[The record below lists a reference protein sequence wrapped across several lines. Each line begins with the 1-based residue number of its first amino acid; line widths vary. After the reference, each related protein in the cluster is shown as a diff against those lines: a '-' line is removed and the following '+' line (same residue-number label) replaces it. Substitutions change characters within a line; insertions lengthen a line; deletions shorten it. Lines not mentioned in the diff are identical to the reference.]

1 MRVLYPKYLLN
12 SLDFMMRNIFKNWV
26 SILALCTLSV
36 TAFAQNTNKTHQADA
51 ENGQKLATTC
61 VACHG
66 SDGNSVVP
74 MYPNIAGQGEPYF
87 IKQVTDIRDGKREA
101 LPMAP
106 FVSGLSDN
114 DIADLAAFYGQQKPK
129 PGAADPNLVELG
141 ERIYR
146 AGIEEKNIPAC
157 LACHGPAG
165 KGIDLAKFPMLAG
178 QHAQYTTDQ
187 LNLFS
192 ANKRTND
199 GDTKIMR
206 NIANRMHASEIE
218 AVSSY
223 IQGLR

>member
-1 MRVLYPKYLLN
+1 
-12 SLDFMMRNIFKNWV
+12 MRNIFKNWV
-26 SILALCTLSV
+26 SILALCTLSA
-36 TAFAQNTNKTHQADA
+36 TTFAQNKNTAYEADA
-51 ENGQKLATTC
+51 ENGKKLANTC
-61 VACHG
+61 MACHG
-66 SDGNSVVP
+66 ADGNSPTP
-74 MYPNIAGQGEPYF
+74 MYPKIAGQGKLYF

-114 DIADLAAFYGQQKPK
+114 DIADLAAFYSQQKIK
-129 PGAADPNLVELG
+129 PGAAKPELAKLG

-165 KGIDLAKFPMLAG
+165 KGIELAKFPMLAG